1 MGCGRV
7 RLSTVLVVIYF
18 VFSTIALV
26 WAVLEIS
33 FLGADS
39 DRLAFMSGLVMF
51 VLGTWKGM
59 LVSSLNRK
67 FLGGCGSSARKGGGG
82 SNPGTPR
89 LVRPCI
95 IRSAPPA
102 LGESGNGDSF
112 C

>member
-1 MGCGRV
+1 MGCGRI
-7 RLSTVLVVIYF
+7 RLSTVLVLIYF
-18 VFSTIALV
+18 VFSTIALT
-26 WAVLEIS
+26 WAVVEIS
-33 FLGADS
+33 LLNPNS

-67 FLGGCGSSARKGGGG
+67 FLGGCGPSERRPTSGA
-82 SNPGTPR
+82 STPR
-89 LVRPCI
+89 LARPCI